1 MWIKEELVLNSV
13 PKTQPLVSI
22 VIPAYNHENFIEE
35 SIASS
40 LNQTYKNI
48 ELIVV
53 DDSSPDRTY
62 ERAVALIHKL
72 DGQTPSRH
80 KIIRN
85 EQNLGVCKTLNKGLS
100 LASGDYIFVLC
111 SDNYVHSEC
120 IGSLVAASEQNI
132 QFQGLFICDFYRV
145 DLDSVI
151 IGSYEPEFLG
161 DGVLDKDILL
171 KAIFTVSG
179 EEFMTAPYFMSRESL
194 NKMGGYDE
202 NFGCEDFDFYIRW
215 AVGPGM
221 FRVPK
226 KLYYFRMVP
235 GSLGAR
241 ANEYADSLVP
251 AMQKYQ
257 DALGDSYSDFY
268 LDTQLRTI
276 KAYLGSHLYIH
287 AFSRA
292 FEYLRVSRDPRS
304 SIQII
309 AFSLSYFTK
318 TVVKTLLPKVL
329 LKFLRRI
336 IWGR

>member
-1 MWIKEELVLNSV
+1 VNSV
-13 PKTQPLVSI
+13 PKSQPLVSI

-35 SIASS
+35 SIAST
-40 LNQTYKNI
+40 LNQTYENI

-53 DDSSPDRTY
+53 DDSSSDRTH
-62 ERAVALIHKL
+62 ERAVALTRKL
-72 DGQTPSRH
+72 DGQTPLRH
-80 KIIRN
+80 KIVRN
-85 EQNLGVCKTLNKGLS
+85 KKNLGVCKTLNRGLS

-111 SDNYVHSEC
+111 SDNYLHLDC
-120 IGSLVAASEQNI
+120 IASMVAVAEQNI

-145 DLDSVI
+145 NLDSVI

-161 DGVLDKDILL
+161 DGVLDKAILL

-179 EEFMTAPYFMSRESL
+179 DEFMTAPYLMSRESL
-194 NKMGGYDE
+194 NNMGGYDE
-202 NFGCEDFDFYIRW
+202 TFGCEDFDFYIRW

-221 FRVPK
+221 FRVAK
-226 KLYYFRMVP
+226 KLYYFRIMVP

-257 DALGDSYSDFY
+257 DALGDSYADFH

-287 AFSRA
+287 AFSKSC
-292 FEYLRVSRDPRS
+292 EYLRASRNQRA
-304 SIQII
+304 SIRIM
-309 AFSLSYFTK
+309 AFYFSHLAK
-318 TVVKTLLPKVL
+318 TVVKTVLPNAI

>member
-1 MWIKEELVLNSV
+1 MNSV

-53 DDSSPDRTY
+53 DDGSSDRTH
-62 ERAVALIHKL
+62 ERAVALTSKL
-72 DGQTPSRH
+72 DGQTPLKH
-80 KIIRN
+80 KIVRN
-85 EQNLGVCKTLNKGLS
+85 KKNLGVCKTLNRGLS
-100 LASGDYIFVLC
+100 LASGDYIFILC
-111 SDNYVHSEC
+111 SDNYLHLEC
-120 IGSLVAASEQNI
+120 VASLVAVAEQNI
-132 QFQGLFICDFYRV
+132 QFQGLFICDFDRV
-145 DLDSVI
+145 DLDGVI
-151 IGSYEPEFLG
+151 IGSYKPEFLG
-161 DGVLDKDILL
+161 DGVLDKAILL

-179 EEFMTAPYFMSRESL
+179 DEFMTAPYLMSRESL
-194 NKMGGYDE
+194 NNMGGFDE
-202 NFGCEDFDFYIRW
+202 SFGCEDFDFYIRW

-257 DALGDSYSDFY
+257 DALGNSYADFY

-287 AFSRA
+287 AFSKA
-292 FEYLRVSRDPRS
+292 CEYLRASRNQRS
-304 SIQII
+304 SIRIM
-309 AFSLSYFTK
+309 AFYLSYFAK
-318 TVVKTLLPKVL
+318 TVIKTVLPKTI
-329 LKFLRRI
+329 LKFLRRT